1 MTNRS
6 PAISLALLIAPT
18 MCIVAVR
25 FGIPALNEVIS
36 NDFILEAS
44 LHIFAVL
51 VGLFMLTRYSRIEDH
66 EYHRS
71 NAIRRLSKTYKNEDR
86 GLWDEKSD
94 KALEKLES
102 KANSPTKR
110 ANKNLTRRMSGSI
123 GSLNTEMSETEV
135 EDGYQAE
142 VRVLGMQTIV
152 DEEAID
158 ATKQKQ
164 SKASIS
170 KLLSSSL
177 DRSAERRLQKIKN
190 RQEKAKIKA
199 KKKSIK
205 KNSKAKVEN
214 SPWDGSATTSTVKSV
229 ISCSQC
235 GVLNN
240 RESQYCTSCGN
251 LLIQ

>member
-66 EYHRS
+66 EYPRS

-102 KANSPTKR
+102 KANSPIKR
-110 ANKNLTRRMSGSI
+110 VNKNLTRRMSGSI

-158 ATKQKQ
+158 VTKQKQ

-205 KNSKAKVEN
+205 KNSKAKVGN
-214 SPWDGSATTSTVKSV
+214 SPWDGSVTTSTVKSV

>member
-102 KANSPTKR
+102 KANSPIKR
-110 ANKNLTRRMSGSI
+110 VNKNLTRRMSGSI

-158 ATKQKQ
+158 VTKQKQ

-205 KNSKAKVEN
+205 KNSKAKVGN
-214 SPWDGSATTSTVKSV
+214 SPWDGSVTTSTVKSV

>member
-205 KNSKAKVEN
+205 KNSKAKTGN

>member
-94 KALEKLES
+94 KALQKLES
-102 KANSPTKR
+102 KANSLGSR
-110 ANKNLTRRMSGSI
+110 ANKKITKRMSGNI

-158 ATKQKQ
+158 VTKQKQ

-205 KNSKAKVEN
+205 KNSKAKVGN
-214 SPWDGSATTSTVKSV
+214 SPWDGSVTTSTVKSV

>member
-102 KANSPTKR
+102 KANSPIKR

-205 KNSKAKVEN
+205 KNSKAKTGN

>member
-205 KNSKAKVEN
+205 KNSKAKAGN
-214 SPWDGSATTSTVKSV
+214 SPWDSSATTSTVKSV

>member
-1 MTNRS
+1 
-6 PAISLALLIAPT
+6 

>member
-102 KANSPTKR
+102 KANSPMKR

-123 GSLNTEMSETEV
+123 GSLNTEMRETEV
-135 EDGYQAE
+135 EDEYQAE

-205 KNSKAKVEN
+205 KNSKAKTGN

>member
-102 KANSPTKR
+102 KANSPIKR

-158 ATKQKQ
+158 VTKQKQ

-205 KNSKAKVEN
+205 KNSKAKAGN
-214 SPWDGSATTSTVKSV
+214 SPWDGSVTTSTVKSV

>member
-1 MTNRS
+1 
-6 PAISLALLIAPT
+6 

-102 KANSPTKR
+102 KANSPIKR

-205 KNSKAKVEN
+205 KNSKAKTGN

>member
-1 MTNRS
+1 MYKRQ
-6 PAISLALLIAPT
+6 
-18 MCIVAVR
+18 
-25 FGIPALNEVIS
+25 
-36 NDFILEAS
+36 S

-205 KNSKAKVEN
+205 KNSKAKAGN
-214 SPWDGSATTSTVKSV
+214 SPWDGSAT
-229 ISCSQC
+229 C
-235 GVLNN
+235 
-240 RESQYCTSCGN
+240 
-251 LLIQ
+251 LLLHI